1 MPEPSNPATVGQSS
15 KEGSM
20 AWQFGRTAVFTLGLA
35 AMVAA
40 GAARAA
46 DIVHTQSDESPIAKM
61 VTVPAGATT
70 YYLSGMLAPVA
81 NPGARKGS
89 VESYGDTKTQ
99 TVGALTQIRQALAE
113 RKLDMGDVVMMHVYL
128 VGDPA
133 KDGKMDFA
141 GMMEGYKQFFG
152 TKEQPNKPSR
162 TTVQVSALAA
172 PGYLVEIEVIAAQK

>member
-1 MPEPSNPATVGQSS
+1 MVSQS
-15 KEGSM
+15 
-20 AWQFGRTAVFTLGLA
+20 GRMAVFALGLSILA
-35 AMVAA
+35 VA

-46 DIVHTQSDESPIAKM
+46 DIVHTQSDESPIARM
-61 VTVPAGATT
+61 VAVPAGATT

-81 NPGARKGS
+81 NPSAPKGS

-99 TVGALTQIRQALAE
+99 TVGALTEIKKALAAQN
-113 RKLDMGDVVMMHVYL
+113 LDMGDVVMMHVYL

-162 TTVQVSALAA
+162 STVQVAALAG
-172 PGYLVEIEVIAAQK
+172 PGYLVEIEVIAAHK